1 MKKFIRFNQP
11 LQAENASKTMSSYLT
26 LIAFMMFTVSPV
38 LVPLIITMVHT
49 IGDWR
54 RMPALS
60 RPAINPEHRTA
71 DLV

>member
-1 MKKFIRFNQP
+1 
-11 LQAENASKTMSSYLT
+11 MSSYLT

-54 RMPALS
+54 RMSALS
-60 RPAINPEHRTA
+60 RPAINSEHRTA